1 MSHTIAHVLPAFMEM
16 MAGHIPATT
25 PIIDRYAPG
34 CRPWLP
40 RAIAVFYL
48 YPETREGRCGVIDL
62 LHPSERHTPR
72 CGVPGCRCMQGEEQQ
87 QQEGIAT

>member
-48 YPETREGRCGVIDL
+48 YRSPLLRQTWTSHADEWFL
-62 LHPSERHTPR
+62 LHPGQFHL
-72 CGVPGCRCMQGEEQQ
+72 
-87 QQEGIAT
+87 I